1 MIKNNQNFV
10 IVLLIFLNFFTLFK
24 LNSLENSMDRSLQE
38 NNNTIS
44 NLENEINNIYANV
57 DKMLEKQL
65 SILDTY
71 NVEFAGEMDSDKLT
85 VPVAVS
91 ITPKEYSDGLTAT
104 LQINNENIAME
115 NEGISFSAYADL
127 KVFEDSQIKVI
138 LEQDGIKKTETLEE
152 FNDLQNKYL
161 LDIQGGF
168 NGNSS
173 YRSCKFMYDGEINLF
188 IIGSQEDNIE
198 KVSVIKDIN
207 GSIIGEQKI
216 EDLSG
221 DILIDIDD
229 EVELGASDK
238 FTMYVHVQDKYGL
251 NYKYI
256 IMTYE
261 IDSKGEDVNKYPE
274 WSNGSIVEISDKN
287 GKVLYTPEYIIKN

>member
-44 NLENEINNIYANV
+44 NLRNEIYNIYSNV
-57 DKMLEKQL
+57 DKKLEKQM

-71 NVEFAGEMDSDKLT
+71 NVEFAEEMDSDKLT

-91 ITPKEYSDGLTAT
+91 ITPKEYSDGLIAS
-104 LQINNENIAME
+104 LQINNENIAMK
-115 NEGISFSAYADL
+115 NDGISFSTYADL
-127 KVFEDSQIKVI
+127 KVFENSQIKVI

-152 FNDLQNKYL
+152 FYDLQNKYL
-161 LDIQGGF
+161 LNIQGGF
-168 NGNSS
+168 NGYSS
-173 YRSCKFMYDGEINLF
+173 YRSGKFIYDGEINLF
-188 IIGSQEDNIE
+188 IIGSHEDNIE

-207 GSIIGEQKI
+207 GSIIGEQEI

-221 DILIDIDD
+221 NVLIDIND

-256 IMTYE
+256 IVTCE
-261 IDSKGEDVNKYPE
+261 IDSKGEDVNNYSE

-287 GKVLYTPEYIIKN
+287 GKVLYAPEYISK

>member
-1 MIKNNQNFV
+1 MIKNNQNLV
-10 IVLLIFLNFFTLFK
+10 IVLLILLNFFTLFK

-44 NLENEINNIYANV
+44 NLGNEINNIYANV
-57 DKMLEKQL
+57 DKMLEKQM
-65 SILDTY
+65 SILDAY

-91 ITPKEYSDGLTAT
+91 ITPKEYSDGLTAS
-104 LQINNENIAME
+104 LQINSENIAME

-127 KVFEDSQIKVI
+127 KVFGSSQIKVI
-138 LEQDGIKKTETLEE
+138 LEQDGIRKTETLEE

-173 YRSCKFMYDGEINLF
+173 YRSGKFMYDGKINLF

-198 KVSVIKDIN
+198 KVTVIKDIN

-238 FTMYVHVQDKYGL
+238 FNMYVDVQDKYGL

-261 IDSKGEDVNKYPE
+261 IDSKGEDVNNYPE
-274 WSNGSIVEISDKN
+274 WSSGSIVEIIDKN
-287 GKVLYTPEYIIKN
+287 GKALYTPEYISK

>member
-1 MIKNNQNFV
+1 
-10 IVLLIFLNFFTLFK
+10 LFK

-44 NLENEINNIYANV
+44 NLGNEINNIYANV
-57 DKMLEKQL
+57 NKMLEKQM

-71 NVEFAGEMDSDKLT
+71 NVEFAEEMDSDKLT

-127 KVFEDSQIKVI
+127 NVFENSQIKVI

-152 FNDLQNKYL
+152 FSDLQNKYL

-173 YRSCKFMYDGEINLF
+173 YRSGKFMYDGEINLF

-221 DILIDIDD
+221 NIFIDIDD

-238 FTMYVHVQDKYGL
+238 FTMYVHAQDKYGL

-261 IDSKGEDVNKYPE
+261 IDSKGEDVNNYPE

-287 GKVLYTPEYIIKN
+287 GKVLYTPEYFIKN

>member
-24 LNSLENSMDRSLQE
+24 LNNLENSMDRSLQE
-38 NNNTIS
+38 NNNAIS
-44 NLENEINNIYANV
+44 NLGNEINNIYANV
-57 DKMLEKQL
+57 DKMLEKQM
-65 SILDTY
+65 SIIDTY

-91 ITPKEYSDGLTAT
+91 ITPKEYSDGLIAT
-104 LQINNENIAME
+104 LQINNENIAMK
-115 NEGISFSAYADL
+115 NDGISFSADADL
-127 KVFEDSQIKVI
+127 NVFENSQIKVI

-173 YRSCKFMYDGEINLF
+173 YRSGKFLYDGEINLF

-221 DILIDIDD
+221 NILIDIDD

-261 IDSKGEDVNKYPE
+261 IDSKGEDVNNYPE

-287 GKVLYTPEYIIKN
+287 GKVLYTPEYISK